1 MSEQVPKPVM
11 QRLARSLR
19 SNQSAPEI
27 VLWKI
32 LRDRRITSKF
42 RRQMPIG
49 DFIVDFA
56 CLRQRLIVELDG
68 PHHDDPDQRAADF
81 RREKWLK
88 QQSFRVLRLSTD
100 ELMGDPELATQ
111 KIIVALKLPLL
122 KREI

>member
-1 MSEQVPKPVM
+1 MSDQIPKPIM
-11 QRLARSLR
+11 KRLASDLR
-19 SNQSAPEI
+19 SNQSAPETL
-27 VLWKI
+27 LWKI
-32 LRDRRITSKF
+32 LRDRRIAVKF

-49 DFIVDFA
+49 DFIVDFV

-68 PHHDDPDQRAADF
+68 PHHDDPDQIAADF
-81 RREKWLK
+81 LREQWLK

-111 KIIVALKLPLL
+111 KVIKALRLSVP

>member
-1 MSEQVPKPVM
+1 MPDQIPKAVM
-11 QRLARSLR
+11 HRLAKNLR
-19 SNQSAPEI
+19 GNQSTPETL
-27 VLWKI
+27 LWKI

-49 DFIVDFA
+49 DFIVDFV

-68 PHHDDPDQRAADF
+68 PHHNSPDRAAADF
-81 RREKWLK
+81 LREQWLK

-111 KIIVALKLPLL
+111 KIIEALKLSVP